1 MNNFITQT
9 TRLLNRP
16 ALVYLVYWSLNRWVD
31 VVTIWLISSQCYWV
45 AAVAV
50 LVKKYWGKVGIGCY
64 CTHLISTL
72 FLVLF
77 ASACCKLQ
85 LFIDCVHTVC
95 VHWENRKLLHAPKLA
110 DLRYLKFCLCICV
123 CKNSFLGG
131 FIVNFAH
138 VWLNFFTPSS
148 TYMYVL
154 LQQSKHTFM
163 ISFTPTR
170 CLHSEFYLALDYWQL
185 ATM

>member
-1 MNNFITQT
+1 M
-9 TRLLNRP
+9 
-16 ALVYLVYWSLNRWVD
+16 
-31 VVTIWLISSQCYWV
+31 
-45 AAVAV
+45 
-50 LVKKYWGKVGIGCY
+50 GIGCY

-85 LFIDCVHTVC
+85 LFTDCVC

-110 DLRYLKFCLCICV
+110 DLRYLKFCLCLCV
-123 CKNSFLGG
+123 CKNSFLGALLLTLLM
-131 FIVNFAH
+131 FDWI
-138 VWLNFFTPSS
+138 FFDITPSS

-154 LQQSKHTFM
+154 LQQSKHAFM

-170 CLHSEFYLALDYWQL
+170 CLHSEVYLTLDYWQL
-185 ATM
+185 ATMYEHETCPFWTQHVHC